1 MKFRNPETGEVLSIR
16 NGIYIFCK
24 MRENCFR
31 CPLEDVDESL
41 DCEKWIEYHP
51 HEAARLMGYEVVEEH
66 TETHEKTL
74 SDAIESAFV
83 HLEEAN
89 MKEKCPIC
97 DYEIEHCQCRF
108 GGSAHP
114 DRSKRQDVVRD
125 HLYLFSDEQVRHII
139 ELERFWKISYL
150 DEEKEKIR
158 EELQKEYNPVQV
170 PASPEEAN
178 IDKQKKPR
186 ICEVLGVEVGERFEL
201 GNTGIILL
209 VNDDGLLHIGLSH
222 GNHKETDMNVNYLVK
237 AINHPDRIIRKPR
250 FTEREVERAKAIK
263 MIWPEA
269 REVRSRNGARGE
281 IEYRVCTGCV
291 VLGVLYGDVFPT
303 MERLK
308 EYTIDEI
315 IGGAE

>member
-170 PASPEEAN
+170 PASPEEA
-178 IDKQKKPR
+178 DMDKPR
-186 ICEVLGVEVGERFEL
+186 ICEVLGVEVGERFNVY
-201 GNTGIILL
+201 GNCLDWHVDEKGH
-209 VNDDGLLHIGLSH
+209 VVSDDDKRCVDDVI
-222 GNHKETDMNVNYLVK
+222 YL

-250 FTEREVERAKAIK
+250 WTEQEVEDANTLCR
-263 MIWPEA
+263 MWP
-269 REVRSRNGARGE
+269 NGE
-281 IEYRVCTGCV
+281 IEFKRDIDGRCSMVHIQGSLHGCLD
-291 VLGVLYGDVFPT
+291 LGQVELFPSLRPG
-303 MERLK
+303 ESVRLSK
-308 EYTIDEI
+308 ICGEE
-315 IGGAE
+315 

>member
-1 MKFRNPETGEVLSIR
+1 MKFRNPETGEVFE
-16 NGIYIFCK
+16 NTCDDVTFCGQYK
-24 MRENCFR
+24 RCIGCPIGDAKQNCE
-31 CPLEDVDESL
+31 CTY
-41 DCEKWIEYHP
+41 WINHHP

-170 PASPEEAN
+170 PASPEEA
-178 IDKQKKPR
+178 DMDKPR
-186 ICEVLGVEVGERFEL
+186 ICEMLGVEVGERFDIAWSD
-201 GNTGIILL
+201 GNPHYITPKGFLE
-209 VNDDGLLHIGLSH
+209 NKDGYHIGVVLS
-222 GNHKETDMNVNYLVK
+222 NI
-237 AINHPDRIIRKPR
+237 INHPDRIIRKPR
-250 FTEREVERAKAIK
+250 WTEQEVERAKAIK
-263 MIWPEA
+263 LLYPKAEMLEETDPNIRVFGGGLLLSHVDMCCFPSL
-269 REVRSRNGARGE
+269 RPGE
-281 IEYRVCTGCV
+281 TVK
-291 VLGVLYGDVFPT
+291 LS
-303 MERLK
+303 
-308 EYTIDEI
+308 EI
-315 IGGAE
+315 CGEE